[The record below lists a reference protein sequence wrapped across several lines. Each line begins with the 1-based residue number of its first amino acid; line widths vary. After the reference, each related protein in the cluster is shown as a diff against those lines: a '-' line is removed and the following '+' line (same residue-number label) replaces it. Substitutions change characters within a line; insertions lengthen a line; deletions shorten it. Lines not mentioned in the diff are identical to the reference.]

1 MGVKKIPYGGKY
13 PSAARYLME
22 EEVSGPPRQ
31 YERVFQRYTGVDIVY
46 NLHGLTPVNF
56 MKYADSLLLLAF
68 QEATRNQAT
77 RWKFAGFD
85 VRLGRLKKGKD
96 LPEISTFQSA
106 MHTDPDTMVYGPG
119 YEVPQRHF
127 LYHKVE
133 DILDMVNRYPTKVS
147 KQKPYRVI
155 RLFISIRENIQ

>member
-1 MGVKKIPYGGKY
+1 MAVKKIPYVGHY
-13 PSAARYLME
+13 PSAARYLIE
-22 EEVSGPPRQ
+22 EGVAVPPRQ
-31 YERVFQRYTGVDIVY
+31 HFRVFQKYTGIDITY
-46 NLHGLTPVNF
+46 TLHGLTPVNF
-56 MKYADSLLLLAF
+56 AKYADSLLLLAF
-68 QEATRNQAT
+68 QEATRYKDV

-96 LPEISTFQSA
+96 LPEITTFQCA
-106 MHTDPDTMVYGPG
+106 MHTDADTMVYGPG

-127 LYHKVE
+127 LYNKVE

-155 RLFISIRENIQ
+155 RLFISIRENI